1 MLAQLVVS
9 LTADPGAERSILAL
23 SHTVVEIDHE
33 ITSTVILLLSLIQEG
48 LLSDTSK
55 SVCTK
60 YWLSA

>member
-23 SHTVVEIDHE
+23 SHTVIEIDHE
-33 ITSTVILLLSLIQEG
+33 KTSTVILLSLIQEG

-55 SVCTK
+55 CMCTK
-60 YWLSA
+60 YWLTA